1 MNKFSSFISLS
12 SIARRAE
19 ENHLSCL
26 KRKTASR
33 FTLIELLVVIAI
45 IAILAAMLLPA
56 LNKAKAASKRTPC
69 TGNLKQLGNC
79 IALYT
84 AEWKDFLPTWTMIND
99 KNNACHWPK
108 LFAPYAN
115 HSYHPF
121 ACPSDKKPCY
131 VKKTVGAPGA
141 ETWPKGL
148 VNGLGYLRARQYSGS
163 ARITRAPRP
172 SQQVFVADGTNHWT
186 GPIFGANGVDG
197 RAINWRLLNS
207 QTFFHPRHEG
217 IWQMCMLDGSARQ
230 LTANYIESI
239 AQPQGKSLNSAGVN
253 TDYRILFS
261 GMPTGV
267 AWQ

>member
-1 MNKFSSFISLS
+1 MKSFNTSSLLP
-12 SIARRAE
+12 
-19 ENHLSCL
+19 HLSYL
-26 KRKTASR
+26 KCKTVCR

-56 LNKAKAASKRTPC
+56 LNKAKAAGKRSQC
-69 TGNLKQLGNC
+69 TGNLKQLGSC

-84 AEWKDFLPTWTMIND
+84 SEWQDYLPTWSLAGG
-99 KNNACHWPK
+99 NACHWPK

-115 HSYHPF
+115 HSYRPF
-121 ACPSDKKPCY
+121 NCPADKKPVY
-131 VKKTVGAPGA
+131 IQKQVGAAG
-141 ETWPKGL
+141 EDTWPKGL
-148 VNGLGYLRARQYSGS
+148 VTGLSYLRARQYVTN

-172 SQQVFVADGTNHWT
+172 SRQVFVADGTNHWT
-186 GPIFGANGVDG
+186 GPIFGGNGIDG
-197 RAINWRLLNS
+197 RAINWRKLNS

-217 IWQMCMLDGSARQ
+217 IWQMCMLDGSAKQ
-230 LTANYIESI
+230 LNASYIESI

-253 TDYRILFS
+253 TEYRILFS